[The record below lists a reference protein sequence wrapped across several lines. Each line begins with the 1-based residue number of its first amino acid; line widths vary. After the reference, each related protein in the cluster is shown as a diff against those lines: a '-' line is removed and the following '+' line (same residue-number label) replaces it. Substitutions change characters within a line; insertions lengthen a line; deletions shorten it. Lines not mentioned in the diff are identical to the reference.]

1 MIPPIIL
8 PDSILDLSRRWC
20 EEYRKWRRKP
30 DHVIGEFYQIAEE
43 QIVSPEDNKPR
54 LVRLWLCGSIPD
66 RPRAKAA
73 TEPKDYSED
82 GQVRSVMQGV
92 YTILLDHNKLDSGFD
107 PVAPAILH
115 ELIHTIDPHFD
126 RDWETRSQNQPAV
139 RTSVSDYRF
148 ASEQRAFSAMWTDDF
163 RTAIEHR
170 RCGDPEEMARRF
182 CRCFSFSEFW
192 NSGGMY
198 IPHLR
203 QQTLDHF
210 AAIIADLKKRAGIAS
225 NQTPG
230 ECSGNPKP

>member
-1 MIPPIIL
+1 MISPIIL
-8 PDSILDLSRRWC
+8 PDSILDVSRRWC
-20 EEYRKWRRKP
+20 EEYRNQHRKP
-30 DHVIGEFYQIAEE
+30 DQVLSEFCQIAEE

-54 LVRLWLCGSIPD
+54 LVRLRLCSSIPGL
-66 RPRAKAA
+66 PRAKAA
-73 TEPKDYSED
+73 TEPKDYSDD

-92 YTILLDHNKLDSGFD
+92 YTILLDRNKLGQGFD

-115 ELIHTIDPHFD
+115 ELVHTVDPYFD
-126 RDWETRSQNQPAV
+126 RDWETRQNQQAV

-148 ASEQRAFSAMWTDDF
+148 ASEQRAFSAMWTDDL
-163 RTAIEHR
+163 RMAIEHR

-210 AAIIADLKKRAGIAS
+210 AAIIADLKKRAGI
-225 NQTPG
+225 NGVQG
-230 ECSGNPKP
+230 F